1 MTSESNN
8 EYVETDRPST
18 VRSRLRWRRGIRFKT
33 IHMLMMAQPI
43 QLSASLSSS
52 LKVMFMI
59 VRVMVG
65 VLSLQD
71 GVRQLCERR

>member
-1 MTSESNN
+1 
-8 EYVETDRPST
+8 
-18 VRSRLRWRRGIRFKT
+18 
-33 IHMLMMAQPI
+33 MLMMAQPI